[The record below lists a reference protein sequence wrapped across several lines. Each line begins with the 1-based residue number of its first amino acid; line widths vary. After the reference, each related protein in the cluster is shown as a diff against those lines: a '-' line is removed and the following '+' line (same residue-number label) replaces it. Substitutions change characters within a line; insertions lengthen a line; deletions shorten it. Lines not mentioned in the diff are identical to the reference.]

1 MKTEACEQSCSYAY
15 ISYVIIGLK
24 CQWYHNMDQ
33 VYFGHHI
40 FQIQGFLRF
49 FQTIVACLCCISPWS
64 INVGG
69 KYMKEVN
76 IMPSVLSI
84 QCGFHPH
91 CKEFLLNEILNFA
104 L

>member
-1 MKTEACEQSCSYAY
+1 
-15 ISYVIIGLK
+15 
-24 CQWYHNMDQ
+24 
-33 VYFGHHI
+33 
-40 FQIQGFLRF
+40 
-49 FQTIVACLCCISPWS
+49 
-64 INVGG
+64 
-69 KYMKEVN
+69 MKEVN